1 MASKSLGAQH
11 TPSRGTKPVA
21 TLFPLRH
28 PCQSRVYEIH
38 PSFPQPSLSV
48 SSSSSLYTRSKPT
61 SPDSKV
67 KLVEVT
73 VSFLGNQTERISYVY
88 REETKSGDGCYKN
101 LNMVSEVPSDN
112 DGCVAGET
120 VVGRYPYCRLSPRKK
135 NPGKVPKKI
144 HKAEREKLK
153 RDHLNVLFLE
163 LGNIL
168 ESAQQNNGKACVLTD
183 ATRLLRDLLAQVD
196 CLKRDNAALLSE
208 SHYVSMEKNELREDN
223 SALEAQ
229 IKKLQSELE
238 ERIRS
243 IPAWNSDP
251 SQLDHNST
259 APQLPEDH
267 LMFPDLQTFP
277 QPNAAASNVSRPHAR
292 YPSPSDCW
300 PSQILDSQLKTPEQH
315 EVGSGTSSGTSSRGD

>member
-1 MASKSLGAQH
+1 
-11 TPSRGTKPVA
+11 
-21 TLFPLRH
+21 
-28 PCQSRVYEIH
+28 
-38 PSFPQPSLSV
+38 
-48 SSSSSLYTRSKPT
+48 
-61 SPDSKV
+61 
-67 KLVEVT
+67 
-73 VSFLGNQTERISYVY
+73 
-88 REETKSGDGCYKN
+88 
-101 LNMVSEVPSDN
+101 MVSEVPSDN

-120 VVGRYPYCRLSPRKK
+120 VVGRLSPRKK

-168 ESAQQNNGKACVLTD
+168 ESAQQNNGKACILTD
-183 ATRLLRDLLAQVD
+183 ASRLLRDLLAQVD

-267 LMFPDLQTFP
+267 LMFPVTDHASQTAPVVGPVFVVPLHQDLQTFP